1 MGLEYLNQTISSA
14 YVTYEACRRA
24 YLVLDELQIPELI
37 DQERLICRVEERSGQ
52 HPLESPGDF
61 IVVHQ

>member
-1 MGLEYLNQTISSA
+1 MGLECLNQTDLSA
-14 YVTYEACRRA
+14 YATITAEDLAH
-24 YLVLDELQIPELI
+24 LMLDELQIPELI